1 MSSSTPGS
9 ESALVKVAT
18 PSPSPLARMDVDY
31 TGSKFEMHS
40 SLSDEERRFYIKM
53 YPNVD
58 LVNQRKVHC
67 TVCKQHLGTAPASE
81 NNIKMHPILR
91 VTHCV
96 KCHDFYNS
104 GEFSKGED
112 GSELYCRWCGQGGEV
127 YCCSTCPYVFCKSC
141 IVKNLSKGVIV
152 DIEQNEH
159 WNCFSCTSKILWPLR
174 AQHWALVN
182 YLETQKR
189 ALQGLQLSDV
199 EARRQMLKDNSN
211 CCRLAKS
218 KASSLSDSM
227 ESLESNV
234 SKRSHNSSVSSN
246 KRGSMP
252 KAVPSAPP
260 AKRPKSSNDE
270 VVCTPDLLS
279 MLEPDCQLSVTPKP
293 AGRQSMPAAS
303 VTTTPRIVTVQ
314 QNYQPGPS
322 SSNNSSNGSAS
333 GSSSMTMPRSNLP
346 PPLVLSGSG
355 IRYRQTTPGV
365 SSNVVRRTVVPN
377 AVKSAGPV
385 FHTINGYRVD
395 LNSAAQQ
402 DSYRLPNG
410 RLIQVKRQMP
420 QAVSQPS
427 PPPPPPALSI
437 PQVGPGVVIRPRPP
451 NPPSRP
457 SLHIST
463 YGSNMGIYN
472 PQSGPPQRPPQVR
485 VANPIQGPP
494 PLQGPP
500 PNANGGQTLM
510 ITPAPPPPPKVPTLV
525 RHNFPNT
532 PMGQARAQLQEQIF
546 SAMDIC
552 THLTGKVVSLTHS
565 NAYNQVRNYLE
576 LKELYIHMSYLMTYA
591 IGRFKNL
598 QEKCLV
604 DMREKGFKNDANSLE
619 NGQLAAEKQASDDE
633 DNEIEIVEPKTDTIT
648 IDSDNEDDTPSTSSQ
663 QQPQQNAIMKI
674 TSVTSAAP
682 KSELKENQAEID
694 VAAFSSTILA
704 SLLEVEVNEV
714 PNEPKS
720 VSPGQKKQPR
730 KKTTNKPNP
739 ALLQLER
746 QRMEEMKKS
755 DAKLKMKVVVRLK
768 RAEDEFEVARKWVE
782 DCRKREQKLG
792 TGNDSSAAKEV
803 SANDAAKEPAKAPSE
818 KAADSIKK
826 IMEKPVIQEKASSAK
841 KESIKEQGEDKVTVV
856 DKEKVKNKEKIGNI
870 LKAAIKAKIGEKEK
884 KLAEENLAQDE
895 NTTESEKKLT
905 YEKTGKEKLVSK
917 EIEIKKV
924 SALEKEKVS
933 QKIEAK
939 ISEKELAKEKNLKED
954 SKKESSKQVSKEKK
968 ADGTEMEVDSEIS
981 SEKEQVD
988 PKEVESQKVSKKE
1001 KSAIA
1006 EMEVES
1012 EIASEIRK
1020 VDQKEKKEEPKT
1032 AEKNSI
1038 PKAKPIVKKNVHK
1051 PLKEYISEAKTSV
1064 VEKGKQTEK
1073 PEQKPDEVSEKLKKN
1088 AVEKENDI
1096 SMESEKDTIKDTE
1109 ADTKEIQNS
1118 VAEVEPV
1125 DLLTSNIVESMDTC
1139 NENDQPSAA
1148 ELLESMDVGELVET
1162 PKELLDCAIDE
1173 VIAMDGIELSEATEE
1188 LMKVLN
1194 SPSALAS
1201 DNANEDETDSDAN
1214 DLIENIPLETTEP
1227 PEILLKEDEGEVSS
1241 KSGPLTETE
1250 QSRTPSASSGENGD
1264 TEMESTQDV
1273 SDSAQDEPATAQIV
1287 G

>member
-9 ESALVKVAT
+9 EGALTKVAT
-18 PSPSPLARMDVDY
+18 PSPSPLAKMEADF
-31 TGSKFEMHS
+31 TSSKFEMHP

-58 LVNQRKVHC
+58 LVNQRRVHC
-67 TVCKQHLGTAPASE
+67 TVCKLHLGTAPAAES
-81 NNIKMHPILR
+81 NIKMHPILR

-182 YLETQKR
+182 YLQTQKR
-189 ALQGLQLSDV
+189 ALQTLQLPEV

-218 KASSLSDSM
+218 KTSSLSDSM

-234 SKRSHNSSVSSN
+234 SKRSQGSSGSS
-246 KRGSMP
+246 KRGSLP
-252 KAVPSAPP
+252 KTIPSGPP
-260 AKRPKSSNDE
+260 AKRSKASNDE

-279 MLEPDCQLSVTPKP
+279 MLEPDCQLSVTPK
-293 AGRQSMPAAS
+293 ATGRQSVPAAS
-303 VTTTPRIVTVQ
+303 ITTTPRIVTVQ

-322 SSNNSSNGSAS
+322 SSNSSSNGSTS
-333 GSSSMTMPRSNLP
+333 GSSSVPPPRSSLP

-355 IRYRQTTPGV
+355 IRYRQNAPGGV
-365 SSNVVRRTVVPN
+365 SGVVRRTVVPN
-377 AVKSAGPV
+377 SVKTTGPV
-385 FHTINGYRVD
+385 FHTINGFKVD

-410 RLIQVKRQMP
+410 RLIQVKRQLP
-420 QAVSQPS
+420 QATQPAPA
-427 PPPPPPALSI
+427 PPPTPPTPPALVV
-437 PQVGPGVVIRPRPP
+437 PQVGPGVVIRPRAPVTS
-451 NPPSRP
+451 NRP

-472 PQSGPPQRPPQVR
+472 PQTNQQQRAPHVR
-485 VANPIQGPP
+485 VGNANPAPP

-500 PNANGGQTLM
+500 PNVNGGQTLM

-525 RHNFPNT
+525 RHTFPNT

-565 NAYNQVRNYLE
+565 NAYNQVRSYLE

-619 NGQLAAEKQASDDE
+619 NGQLAADKQASDDE

-648 IDSDNEDDTPSTSSQ
+648 IDSDNDDDTPSTSTAT
-663 QQPQQNAIMKI
+663 QQPQQAAIMKI

-682 KSELKENQAEID
+682 KKELQENNQADID

-704 SLLEVEVNEV
+704 SLLEVEVNEGAS
-714 PNEPKS
+714 EPKP

-746 QRMEEMKKS
+746 QRMEDMKKS
-755 DAKLKMKVVVRLK
+755 DAKLKMKVMVKLK

-782 DCRKREQKLG
+782 ECRKREQELA
-792 TGNDSSAAKEV
+792 T
-803 SANDAAKEPAKAPSE
+803 NDAKPSNVTQTPVSESQKISE
-818 KAADSIKK
+818 KG
-826 IMEKPVIQEKASSAK
+826 SSPK
-841 KESIKEQGEDKVTVV
+841 KESTKEHGEV
-856 DKEKVKNKEKIGNI
+856 DKEKSKNKETIGDI
-870 LKAAIKAKIGEKEK
+870 LKAAIKAKIGENEKILEEDQVPVDENLTEIPTDPEKNKATGIETVADKEQNLTKGNIVKGESKDESRKVSKNDQKTDCKEDSGAEMVSGKEDGCGTEKGLEKEQGDTEKMEDENGDSETSSENPTLIGEDEK
-884 KLAEENLAQDE
+884 KLLKEGNENKSQ
-895 NTTESEKKLT
+895 ESEKVVVLAQI
-905 YEKTGKEKLVSK
+905 GG
-917 EIEIKKV
+917 
-924 SALEKEKVS
+924 
-933 QKIEAK
+933 EA
-939 ISEKELAKEKNLKED
+939 
-954 SKKESSKQVSKEKK
+954 
-968 ADGTEMEVDSEIS
+968 
-981 SEKEQVD
+981 
-988 PKEVESQKVSKKE
+988 
-1001 KSAIA
+1001 SAIA
-1006 EMEVES
+1006 PAKAAEED
-1012 EIASEIRK
+1012 A
-1020 VDQKEKKEEPKT
+1020 EEPKD
-1032 AEKNSI
+1032 AG
-1038 PKAKPIVKKNVHK
+1038 A
-1051 PLKEYISEAKTSV
+1051 
-1064 VEKGKQTEK
+1064 
-1073 PEQKPDEVSEKLKKN
+1073 
-1088 AVEKENDI
+1088 EKENSTSD
-1096 SMESEKDTIKDTE
+1096 
-1109 ADTKEIQNS
+1109 
-1118 VAEVEPV
+1118 
-1125 DLLTSNIVESMDTC
+1125 DLIIVETLNTSKQI
-1139 NENDQPSAA
+1139 DQSSAG
-1148 ELLESMDVGELVET
+1148 ELMECMDVTELDEA
-1162 PKELLDCAIDE
+1162 PKELLDCALDE
-1173 VIAMDGIELSEATEE
+1173 VIAMEGIELSVATEE
-1188 LMKVLN
+1188 LMKALD
-1194 SPSALAS
+1194 SSSGLAS
-1201 DNANEDETDSDAN
+1201 ENTNNNETDLDAN
-1214 DLIENIPLETTEP
+1214 DFIENLPLETTEP
-1227 PEILLKEDEGEVSS
+1227 PEILLKEDES
-1241 KSGPLTETE
+1241 KAESLTEIGLLE
-1250 QSRTPSASSGENGD
+1250 TPSPAENCD
-1264 TEMESTQDV
+1264 TEFGSTLEAN
-1273 SDSAQDEPATAQIV
+1273 DSAPDEPATAQIV

>member
-1 MSSSTPGS
+1 MSGSTPGG

-18 PSPSPLARMDVDY
+18 PSPSPLARLDVDY

-40 SLSDEERRFYIKM
+40 SLSDEERRFYLKM

-67 TVCKQHLGTAPASE
+67 TVCKLHLGTAPASE
-81 NNIKMHPILR
+81 NSIKMHPILR

-182 YLETQKR
+182 YLQTQKR
-189 ALQGLQLSDV
+189 ALQGLQLPEL

-234 SKRSHNSSVSSN
+234 SKRSHGSSVGST
-246 KRGSMP
+246 KRGSLT
-252 KAVPSAPP
+252 KAAPSAPP

-293 AGRQSMPAAS
+293 AGRPPMAAS
-303 VTTTPRIVTVQ
+303 NITTTPRIVTVQ

-322 SSNNSSNGSAS
+322 SSSSSSSNGGAS
-333 GSSSMTMPRSNLP
+333 GSSAMAMPRSSLP

-355 IRYRQTTPGV
+355 IRYRQSSPGG
-365 SSNVVRRTVVPN
+365 VVRRTVVPN
-377 AVKSAGPV
+377 SVKSAGPV

-410 RLIQVKRQMP
+410 RLIQVKRQLP
-420 QAVSQPS
+420 QATGQPS
-427 PPPPPPALSI
+427 PPPPLPALTI
-437 PQVGPGVVIRPRPP
+437 PPVGPGVVIRPRPP
-451 NPPSRP
+451 IPSNRPP
-457 SLHIST
+457 LHISS

-472 PQSGPPQRPPQVR
+472 PQSSQSQRPPQVR
-485 VANPIQGPP
+485 MASAIQGPP
-494 PLQGPP
+494 AVPGPP
-500 PNANGGQTLM
+500 PSANGGLT
-510 ITPAPPPPPKVPTLV
+510 ITPAQPPAAKGPTLV
-525 RHNFPNT
+525 RHMFPNT
-532 PMGQARAQLQEQIF
+532 TMGQARAQLQEQIF
-546 SAMDIC
+546 AAMEIC

-565 NAYNQVRNYLE
+565 NAYNQVRNFLE

-648 IDSDNEDDTPSTSSQ
+648 IDSDNEDDTPSTST
-663 QQPQQNAIMKI
+663 QQPQQQAIMKI

-682 KSELKENQAEID
+682 KSEQVENQADID

-704 SLLEVEVNEV
+704 SLLEVELQEGST
-714 PNEPKS
+714 EPKS

-746 QRMEEMKKS
+746 QRMEELKKS

-782 DCRKREQKLG
+782 ECRK
-792 TGNDSSAAKEV
+792 NAAKEV
-803 SANDAAKEPAKAPSE
+803 SSNDATKEPAKAPSE
-818 KAADSIKK
+818 KAADSTKK
-826 IMEKPVIQEKASSAK
+826 ISEKQEIKEKESSDK
-841 KESIKEQGEDKVTVV
+841 KDSIKEQGEEKVTVV
-856 DKEKVKNKEKIGNI
+856 DKEKSKNKEKIGEI

-884 KLAEENLAQDE
+884 KLAKEKLAQDE
-895 NTTESEKKLT
+895 NTIDKEKKL
-905 YEKTGKEKLVSK
+905 EADKSNKEKLVTK
-917 EIEIKKV
+917 EIGNKETSDI
-924 SALEKEKVS
+924 EKENVAE
-933 QKIEAK
+933 KIESK
-939 ISEKELAKEKNLKED
+939 IVKEGIEE
-954 SKKESSKQVSKEKK
+954 ESCQVSKKGKDVNSKEVSEKK
-968 ADGTEMEVDSEIS
+968 QTENTEMEVDSEIAS
-981 SEKEQVD
+981 EEKQADPKEIDVDSEKKSEKEL
-988 PKEVESQKVSKKE
+988 SG
-1001 KSAIA
+1001 AA

-1012 EIASEIRK
+1012 DI
-1020 VDQKEKKEEPKT
+1020 
-1032 AEKNSI
+1032 
-1038 PKAKPIVKKNVHK
+1038 
-1051 PLKEYISEAKTSV
+1051 
-1064 VEKGKQTEK
+1064 
-1073 PEQKPDEVSEKLKKN
+1073 VSEKEKADKQEKKDDLDP
-1088 AVEKENDI
+1088 VSENKKA
-1096 SMESEKDTIKDTE
+1096 EKDTNQNTKPSVIKEDKKKLLKEKFSEDETSEVEEVTEKQLEKSEEKLKEVTEKLTENEVAKDGEKDIPVDEAKVSETETE
-1109 ADTKEIQNS
+1109 ASQDNVE
-1118 VAEVEPV
+1118 EVEKN
-1125 DLLTSNIVESMDTC
+1125 LESEPMDTS

-1148 ELLESMDVGELVET
+1148 ELIESMDVTELDES

-1173 VIAMDGIELSEATEE
+1173 VIAMDGNELSAATEE
-1188 LMKVLN
+1188 LMKALD
-1194 SPSALAS
+1194 SPSVLAS
-1201 DNANEDETDSDAN
+1201 ENAIEDETDLDAN

-1227 PEILLKEDEGEVSS
+1227 PEILLKEDESEVSS
-1241 KSGPLTETE
+1241 KSDPPTETE
-1250 QSRTPSASSGENGD
+1250 QSETPSGSSGENGD
-1264 TEMESTQDV
+1264 TEIESTQEA
-1273 SDSAQDEPATAQIV
+1273 SECTADSAQDEPATAQIV

>member
-18 PSPSPLARMDVDY
+18 PSPSPLAKIDVDY
-31 TGSKFEMHS
+31 TGSKFEMHP
-40 SLSDEERRFYIKM
+40 SLSDEERRFYLKM

-58 LVNQRKVHC
+58 VVNQRRVHC

-189 ALQGLQLSDV
+189 AIQSLQLSDV
-199 EARRQMLKDNSN
+199 EARRQMLRDGTH
-211 CCRLAKS
+211 CCRLSKS
-218 KASSLSDSM
+218 KASSLSDSL

-234 SKRSHNSSVSSN
+234 SKRSHNSSVSST
-246 KRGSMP
+246 KRGSLP

-293 AGRQSMPAAS
+293 AARQSMPAAS

-333 GSSSMTMPRSNLP
+333 ASTSMTMPRNSLP

-355 IRYRQTTPGV
+355 IRYRQTAPGGG
-365 SSNVVRRTVVPN
+365 SNVVRRTVVPN
-377 AVKSAGPV
+377 AVKNAGPV

-410 RLIQVKRQMP
+410 RLIQVKRQIP
-420 QAVSQPS
+420 QAVVGQPS
-427 PPPPPPALSI
+427 PPPPPPALAV
-437 PQVGPGVVIRPRPP
+437 PQVGSGVVIRPRPP
-451 NPPSRP
+451 IPPSRP

-472 PQSGPPQRPPQVR
+472 PQSGQPQRPPQVR
-485 VANPIQGPP
+485 VGNPNQGPP

-500 PNANGGQTLM
+500 PNTNGGQPLM
-510 ITPAPPPPPKVPTLV
+510 ITPAPPPPAKGPTLV

-648 IDSDNEDDTPSTSSQ
+648 IDSDNEDETPSTSTLTST
-663 QQPQQNAIMKI
+663 QQPQQQQPAIMKI

-682 KSELKENQAEID
+682 KSELKENQADID

-704 SLLEVEVNEV
+704 SLLEVEVTEGT
-714 PNEPKS
+714 NEPKS
-720 VSPGQKKQPR
+720 ISPGQKKQPR

-746 QRMEEMKKS
+746 QRMEDLKNS

-792 TGNDSSAAKEV
+792 AGNDTAAKKV
-803 SANDAAKEPAKAPSE
+803 TLNDAAKEPTKAPSE
-818 KAADSIKK
+818 KAADSVKK
-826 IMEKPVIQEKASSAK
+826 ITEK
-841 KESIKEQGEDKVTVV
+841 GE
-856 DKEKVKNKEKIGNI
+856 EKVAVVGKERAKSKEKIGDI
-870 LKAAIKAKIGEKEK
+870 LKAAIKAKIGEKDK
-884 KLAEENLAQDE
+884 KVDEEDLENE
-895 NTTESEKKLT
+895 NTEE
-905 YEKTGKEKLVSK
+905 KEKLVSK
-917 EIEIKKV
+917 AIENKIVPESEQGKV
-924 SALEKEKVS
+924 REKIV
-933 QKIEAK
+933 AK
-939 ISEKELAKEKNLKED
+939 ASEKIKELTKDKLLKED
-954 SKKESSKQVSKEKK
+954 SKKETSKEVSKDKK
-968 ADGTEMEVDSEIS
+968 ADGSEIEEDSEIS
-981 SEKEQVD
+981 SEKEQCN
-988 PKEVESQKVSKKE
+988 SNSVSE
-1001 KSAIA
+1001 IG
-1006 EMEVES
+1006 ES
-1012 EIASEIRK
+1012 EGEGELKS
-1020 VDQKEKKEEPKT
+1020 VNQKEKKS
-1032 AEKNSI
+1032 AEKDTSSN
-1038 PKAKPIVKKNVHK
+1038 KKPSLIKRDQDRLSKKQ
-1051 PLKEYISEAKTSV
+1051 ISERKTSV
-1064 VEKGKQTEK
+1064 IEKEHETKK
-1073 PEQKPDEVSEKLKKN
+1073 PEGKSDEVSEKITENKIARNRAANTEEKN
-1088 AVEKENDI
+1088 
-1096 SMESEKDTIKDTE
+1096 
-1109 ADTKEIQNS
+1109 QNS
-1118 VAEVEPV
+1118 ELVQEPTSDVVEP
-1125 DLLTSNIVESMDTC
+1125 MDTC
-1139 NENDQPSAA
+1139 NENDQPFPA

-1173 VIAMDGIELSEATEE
+1173 VIAMDGIELSAATEE
-1188 LMKVLN
+1188 LMKALN
-1194 SPSALAS
+1194 SPSGLAS
-1201 DNANEDETDSDAN
+1201 ENANEDETDS
-1214 DLIENIPLETTEP
+1214 IENIPLETAEP
-1227 PEILLKEDEGEVSS
+1227 PEILLKEDDEGDVSS
-1241 KSGPLTETE
+1241 KSGPPTETE
-1250 QSRTPSASSGENGD
+1250 QSETPSASSGENGD
-1264 TEMESTQDV
+1264 TEMEFTQEADT
-1273 SDSAQDEPATAQIV
+1273 AQDEPATAQIV